1 MLMGP
6 FRSLLVSPKRSF
18 HEREEREREREREE
32 KNEKTLFS
40 KFGKFRAV
48 VEAQLT
54 AQSLT
59 I

>member
-1 MLMGP
+1 MFNVDGSFP
-6 FRSLLVSPKRSF
+6 FITCLTKKKFP
-18 HEREEREREREREE
+18 REREREREE

>member
-1 MLMGP
+1 MFNVDGSFP
-6 FRSLLVSPKRSF
+6 FITCLTKKKFPR
-18 HEREEREREREREE
+18 EREREREREE

>member
-18 HEREEREREREREE
+18 HEREREREREREE

>member
-18 HEREEREREREREE
+18 HEREREREREREE

-54 AQSLT
+54 ARSLT